1 MSNIRGRS
9 GQIYIFGVAF
19 LLFWELRDKG
29 NFTILTRKPRS
40 HVRIL
45 ISQTWP
51 ITTNLVSRA
60 LACPVPLTVNAKAPG
75 MTSGNLN
82 QALLL

>member
-1 MSNIRGRS
+1 MSKIRGRS
-9 GQIYIFGVAF
+9 RQIYIFGVAF

-40 HVRIL
+40 HVKIL

-51 ITTNLVSRA
+51 ITTIVVSRA
-60 LACPVPLTVNAKAPG
+60 LASGKPLTVKAKAPG
-75 MTSGNLN
+75 VTSDNLK